1 MQIVRDLFGLFGI
14 LEFVYERIRKILVP
28 PRAYSWQT
36 LIYLSIFSWLMSSLS
51 QPPIENIIA
60 FFGWVFLIAGTSW
73 YTTDEPLLV
82 PGTDMPIGAVIT
94 GFLISVFAF
103 GHEQDVL
110 TTRTIVLWPSIS
122 AIITA
127 IPEFFEGSGIDV
139 KSQLPKAEI
148 RQRIIV
154 LVACSLILSC
164 WLQIY
169 FTVDRWVRE
178 YPSIQADD
186 ISRSTFVIRTEVR
199 KKLPENGVL
208 VLNRLQPRVE
218 EQLNNRVW
226 SEVER
231 WLIEAPLRKDASGNL
246 SGRVNA
252 LGREV
257 IQNLSKQSGKKVD
270 NIKPQRIE
278 EWQLWDVDARVY
290 NKKGGGYQLDLL
302 SIWNG
307 PSSSSKGYFLRK
319 SCQVDP
325 VAIAA
330 NAGTVNIKK
339 PGEKILVSEIQCEP
353 TPKFFAGSPPAKQ

>member
-14 LEFVYERIRKILVP
+14 LEFVYERIRNILIP

-36 LIYLSIFSWLMSSLS
+36 LIYLSIFSWAMSSLS
-51 QPPIENIIA
+51 EPPIKSIIA

-73 YTTDEPLLV
+73 YTTDQPLLI
-82 PGTDMPIGAVIT
+82 PGTNMPVGSVIT
-94 GFLISVFAF
+94 GFLVSVFAF

-110 TTRTIVLWPSIS
+110 TTRTIVLWPTIA

-139 KSQLPKAEI
+139 KRQLPKAEI

-154 LVACSLILSC
+154 LVACSFILSC
-164 WLQIY
+164 WIQLY
-169 FTVDRWVRE
+169 FTVDKWVRQ

-186 ISRSTFVIRTEVR
+186 ISRSTFVIRTEPQA
-199 KKLPENGVL
+199 KLPENGAL
-208 VLNRLQPRVE
+208 ILNRLQPRVE
-218 EQLNNRVW
+218 EQLTARVW

-231 WLIEAPLRKDASGNL
+231 WLIEAPQ
-246 SGRVNA
+246 RVNN
-252 LGREV
+252 LGRDV

-270 NIKPQRIE
+270 KFQPQIIE
-278 EWQLWDVDARVY
+278 EWQLWNVDARVN

-302 SIWNG
+302 TIWNG
-307 PSSSSKGYFLRK
+307 PSSSYKRYFLRK

-325 VAIAA
+325 VSVAA
-330 NAGTVNIKK
+330 NSATVNIQK
-339 PGEKILVSEIQCEP
+339 PGEKILVAEIQCEP